1 MVESLGKAG
10 RPVVTLTTDF
20 GTADSYVAEMK
31 AVILSLCPEAV
42 LVDITHEVERFN
54 IRMGAYLLARSAWL
68 FPQGTVHL
76 AVVDPEVGGGRKAII
91 LETPSA
97 FFVGPDNGLL
107 TAAAGRQGISHAYQ
121 IKEEYRWPS
130 KVSETF
136 HGRDLFAPAAGYL
149 AAGKPPTSLGV
160 ETSTYVESAFPAP
173 RVSDRMV
180 EGEIIHVDRFGN
192 LVTNIDRK
200 IPEARGLRF
209 GSVLQL
215 QAGKIRHPKKVRFA
229 ETYSQA
235 SKGELLLTVGSGGF
249 LEVSVNQG
257 DASKR
262 LGLKAGKK
270 VKLFFP
276 VR

>member
-1 MVESLGKAG
+1 
-10 RPVVTLTTDF
+10 VTLTTDF

-68 FPQGTVHL
+68 FPRGTVHL
-76 AVVDPEVGGGRKAII
+76 AVVDPGVGGGRKPLI

-107 TAAAGRQGISHAYQ
+107 TAAAKRQGISHAYQ
-121 IKEEYRWPS
+121 IRKEYCWPS

-136 HGRDLFAPAAGYL
+136 HGRDLFAPAAGHL
-149 AAGKPPTSLGV
+149 AAGKPPSSLGV
-160 ETSTYVESAFPAP
+160 EVSTYVESAFPSP
-173 RVSDRMV
+173 KISGRIV
-180 EGEIIHVDRFGN
+180 EGEVIHVDRFGN

-200 IPEARGLRF
+200 LPETRGLRF
-209 GSVLQL
+209 GSAIRI
-215 QAGKIRHPKKVRFA
+215 QAGKIQHPRKVRFA

-235 SKGELLLTVGSGGF
+235 ARGELLLTVGSGGF

-262 LGLKAGKK
+262 LGLKAGGKI
-270 VKLFFP
+270 KLLLP
-276 VR
+276 ASGGRKLEPIRSS